1 MTGDDRTRGDDP
13 HAPPADADRAST
25 GGQDGGPWPARLR
38 GVTETVVATLGP
50 NDRWNHAA
58 LGVHADGA
66 ASTRDEGGQGDAADD
81 PDAVTA
87 FTYGNTR
94 TRRNFHGRGDG
105 VVQFTRD
112 ALDFTNAALAV
123 HETEGPVLDAADA
136 WVRVTATQVDARD
149 EDGTRVETWR
159 LDPVEATVRRRV
171 VPVVNRGHAAV
182 VDATVAASR
191 LGVPGFDDDALRD
204 RLDRAVDVV
213 ATCGGDRERAA
224 IRRVDALVDD
234 WTPTTDLPG
243 D

>member
-1 MTGDDRTRGDDP
+1 VTGDDPDRASDSDC
-13 HAPPADADRAST
+13 ASPADADPGA
-25 GGQDGGPWPARLR
+25 WPTRLR

-50 NDRWNHAA
+50 NDRWNQAA
-58 LGVHADGA
+58 LGVHADGP
-66 ASTRDEGGQGDAADD
+66 ASTRDADGRC
-81 PDAVTA
+81 DAVTA

-94 TRRNFHGRGDG
+94 TRRNFRGRGEG

-112 ALDFTNAALAV
+112 ALDFTNAALSV
-123 HETEGPVLDAADA
+123 HETEDPFLPSTDA
-136 WVRVTATQVDARD
+136 WVRVEATRVDARD
-149 EDGTRVETWR
+149 EDGTRIETWR
-159 LDPVEATVRRRV
+159 LDPIEATVRRRV

-213 ATCGGDRERAA
+213 ATCGGQRERTA

-234 WTPTTDLPG
+234 WTPSTPLPE

>member
-1 MTGDDRTRGDDP
+1 
-13 HAPPADADRAST
+13 
-25 GGQDGGPWPARLR
+25 
-38 GVTETVVATLGP
+38 VVATLGP
-50 NDRWNHAA
+50 NDRWNQAA
-58 LGVHADGA
+58 LGVHGDGP
-66 ASTRDEGGQGDAADD
+66 ASTGDPDARR
-81 PDAVTA
+81 DAVTA
-87 FTYGNTR
+87 YTYGNTR
-94 TRRNFHGRGDG
+94 TCRNFHGRGEG

-112 ALDFTNAALAV
+112 AVDFTNAALDV
-123 HETEGPVLDAADA
+123 YETDEPVLASADA
-136 WVRVTATQVDARD
+136 WVRVQVTQVDARD

-159 LDPVEATVRRRV
+159 LEPVDATVRRRV

-213 ATCGGDRERAA
+213 ARCGGRRERTA

-234 WTPTTDLPG
+234 WTPSTDLPE

>member
-1 MTGDDRTRGDDP
+1 VTGDDRAGASDGD
-13 HAPPADADRAST
+13 HAPSADADS
-25 GGQDGGPWPARLR
+25 DGEPWPARLR

-58 LGVHADGA
+58 LGVHADGS
-66 ASTRDEGGQGDAADD
+66 ASTRDGDDH

-94 TRRNFHGRGDG
+94 TRRNFHGRGEG

-112 ALDFTNAALAV
+112 PVDFANAALSV
-123 HETEGPVLDAADA
+123 YETSDSILESADA

>member
-1 MTGDDRTRGDDP
+1 MTGDDRSQASDRDR
-13 HAPPADADRAST
+13 ARADAPDRTAPAAP
-25 GGQDGGPWPARLR
+25 DGGAWPARLR

-58 LGVHADGA
+58 LGVHADGP
-66 ASTRDEGGQGDAADD
+66 ASTRDEDGH

-87 FTYGNTR
+87 YTYGNTR
-94 TRRNFHGRGDG
+94 TRRNFHGRGEG

-112 ALDFTNAALAV
+112 AVDFTNAALAV
-123 HETEGPVLDAADA
+123 HETTEPVLDSADA

-149 EDGTRVETWR
+149 DDGTRVETWR
-159 LDPVEATVRRRV
+159 LDPVDATVRRRV

-191 LGVPGFDDDALRD
+191 LGVPGFDEDALRD

-234 WTPTTDLPG
+234 WTPATDLPE

>member
-1 MTGDDRTRGDDP
+1 VTGSNGDRSSDRDRT
-13 HAPPADADRAST
+13 PPADAATFDDAA
-25 GGQDGGPWPARLR
+25 WPARLR

-50 NDRWNHAA
+50 NDRWNQAA
-58 LGVHADGA
+58 LGVHADGP
-66 ASTRDEGGQGDAADD
+66 ASTRDDADEIG
-81 PDAVTA
+81 AVTA
-87 FTYGNTR
+87 YTYGNTR
-94 TRRNFHGRGDG
+94 TRRNFHGRGEG

-112 ALDFTNAALAV
+112 AVDFTNAALAV
-123 HETEGPVLDAADA
+123 HETDDPVLSSADA
-136 WVRVTATQVDARD
+136 WVRVDATQVDARD
-149 EDGTRVETWR
+149 ENGTRVETWR
-159 LDPVEATVRRRV
+159 LDPVDATVRRRV

-191 LGVPGFDDDALRD
+191 LGVPDFDDDALRH

-234 WTPTTDLPG
+234 WTPSTDLPE